1 MCAWTIFISW
11 IMNNKSKGGSL
22 FWKSREEEAHQELL
36 KSRSRMSE
44 KLGERE
50 GLVLIGSCK
59 LPTVLMVWYPHGNP
73 VQISWH
79 YRQRTPATW
88 SCQVGSWGRAD
99 RSAQNDN
106 YILRSLQV
114 CVRSSN
120 KRRSCE
126 RLETESSLNFSGKAV
141 ARVRQ
146 ITQRKMEVRN

>member
-1 MCAWTIFISW
+1 MCARTIFISW

-36 KSRSRMSE
+36 KSRSRVSE
-44 KLGERE
+44 KLGER
-50 GLVLIGSCK
+50 GGKYLSDPASYQLSSWRD
-59 LPTVLMVWYPHGNP
+59 THRNP
-73 VQISWH
+73 VQIGWH

-106 YILRSLQV
+106 YILRSLQF